1 MVSGHGRLFT
11 EKSQTLSWCFIINH
25 QLSFT
30 SCSASSSSSLAQ
42 FLLFVCNIH
51 FLNKKKLESRGTKD
65 ESRERSNL
73 ATNRSQPV
81 FLFSYVPCV
90 PPRSWFFAG
99 TFLLP
104 MPSSCATEELL
115 ADVSHPFPLHG
126 ITHNVNSKT
135 LYQTWKRQIN
145 LRNKITTR
153 CDAFLAEQC
162 EPIRRHL

>member
-11 EKSQTLSWCFIINH
+11 EKSQTVSWCFIINH

-81 FLFSYVPCV
+81 FLFLM
-90 PPRSWFFAG
+90 
-99 TFLLP
+99 FLVCHRDHD
-104 MPSSCATEELL
+104 SSLEPFCCLCLL
-115 ADVSHPFPLHG
+115 LVQQKNYWQMFLIHSLCMVSHTMWTRKLFIKHG
-126 ITHNVNSKT
+126 KGKLIWEIK
-135 LYQTWKRQIN
+135 
-145 LRNKITTR
+145 
-153 CDAFLAEQC
+153 
-162 EPIRRHL
+162 